1 MHDGITN
8 KSMGKFI
15 EVQATHDHK
24 SDEVDTEV
32 LPGDWVLDLSAGTEH
47 PHGSYNGDC
56 QQRISSQSVIHLP
69 LCMREN
75 ECCPT

>member
-8 KSMGKFI
+8 KSMSKFI

-32 LPGDWVLDLSAGTEH
+32 LPGDWVLDSSAGTEH
-47 PHGSYNGDC
+47 PHDQHGVGTVGNSNPH
-56 QQRISSQSVIHLP
+56 S
-69 LCMREN
+69 
-75 ECCPT
+75 